1 MFALDVSPGKRDAYG
16 ANRLAYD
23 FTSSSADGPFKG
35 RVFFLK
41 NPDYDGKVKDELI
54 ARHLAN
60 AVTIAQEKEA
70 KAEPCGLLKANGNF
84 QADMAQLLSTIPGLT
99 FESFEKIH

>member
-1 MFALDVSPGKRDAYG
+1 MFALDVSTGKRDAYG

-23 FTSSSADGPFKG
+23 FTSSNPEGPLKG

-41 NPDYDGKVKDELI
+41 NPDYDGKIKDELI
-54 ARHLAN
+54 SQHIAN

-70 KAEPCGLLKANGNF
+70 KAEPCGLLQARANF

-99 FESFEKIH
+99 FESFEKLH